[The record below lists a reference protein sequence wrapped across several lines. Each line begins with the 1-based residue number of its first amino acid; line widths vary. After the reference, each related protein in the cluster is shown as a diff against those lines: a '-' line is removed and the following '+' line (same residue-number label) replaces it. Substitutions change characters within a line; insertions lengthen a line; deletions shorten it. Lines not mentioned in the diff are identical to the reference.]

1 VFPPVP
7 EKHVLSRQ
15 NIGTA
20 YGLSKGTVRSR
31 TAETA
36 RARTITRSCAPM
48 SLANEPST
56 TKPRI
61 GTAAII
67 SLVICA
73 AAGSLTWAQGPA
85 ALVLEHSGTSTPN
98 LAPYS
103 EVMEGAVVKL
113 GLGARLVFVDYF
125 NCNRVTVNGA
135 GMVRFTAQG
144 SSVGGAAK
152 KTAVRVPC
160 PREIVIKN
168 GGESSAM
175 VLRGGEED
183 SLALSIRP
191 DFVLVGGRAG
201 DFTEVRFSKGTE
213 NVLEGALTGRRFSWP
228 PNAPALADGCVYEL
242 ILLPKGSGAQPIKMS
257 FRAAALLS
265 DQHEQQVLIRVD

>member
-1 VFPPVP
+1 
-7 EKHVLSRQ
+7 
-15 NIGTA
+15 
-20 YGLSKGTVRSR
+20 
-31 TAETA
+31 
-36 RARTITRSCAPM
+36 M

-56 TKPRI
+56 PKPHI

-67 SLVICA
+67 GLVICA
-73 AAGSLTWAQGPA
+73 AAGSLTWAEGPA

-113 GLGARLVFVDYF
+113 ELGARLVFVDYF
-125 NCNRVTVNGA
+125 NCNRVTVNGD
-135 GMVRFTAQG
+135 GIVRFSAQG
-144 SSVGGAAK
+144 SSVGGDAK
-152 KTAVRVPC
+152 KATMRVPC

-183 SLALSIRP
+183 SLALYIKP
-191 DFVLVGGRAG
+191 EFVLVGGRAG
-201 DFTEVRFSKGTE
+201 DFTEVRFSKGPE
-213 NVLEGALTGRRFSWP
+213 KVLEGALTGRRFSWP
-228 PNAPALADGCVYEL
+228 PNAPALADGGVYEL
-242 ILLPKGSGAQPIKMS
+242 VLFPKASGAQPIKMS
-257 FRAAALLS
+257 FRATALS

>member
-1 VFPPVP
+1 MV
-7 EKHVLSRQ
+7 
-15 NIGTA
+15 
-20 YGLSKGTVRSR
+20 SKGTVRSR

-48 SLANEPST
+48 SLAYEPST

-67 SLVICA
+67 SLVISA

-113 GLGARLVFVDYF
+113 GPGARLVFVDYF

-135 GMVRFTAQG
+135 GMVRFSEQG
-144 SSVGGAAK
+144 SSVGGAGK
-152 KTAVRVPC
+152 KTTMRVPC

-191 DFVLVGGRAG
+191 DFVLVGGRAA
-201 DFTEVRFSKGTE
+201 DFTGVRFSKGTE
-213 NVLEGALTGRRFSWP
+213 KVLEGALTGRRFSWP
-228 PNAPALADGCVYEL
+228 PNAPALADGGVYEL
-242 ILLPKGSGAQPIKMS
+242 VLLPKASGAQPIKMS
-257 FRAAALLS
+257 FRAAALS